1 MYVLMKILF
10 KNSIKMKF
18 NEKIT
23 SNLFGSVRLLTNSLN
38 HDLFMI
44 QFLGYKPSQKNFIWL
59 LNIGP
64 FNG

>member
-1 MYVLMKILF
+1 MKKIIS
-10 KNSIKMKF
+10 NS
-18 NEKIT
+18 
-23 SNLFGSVRLLTNSLN
+23 FGSVRLLTNSLN